1 MDNKEISELKFSY
14 VNNDKDKALCFYQ
27 NFDIISKEMIEIL
40 KQIEKKNWK
49 KNYKSILYLW

>member
-40 KQIEKKNWK
+40 KQIDINIEK
-49 KNYKSILYLW
+49 KNYKSILYL